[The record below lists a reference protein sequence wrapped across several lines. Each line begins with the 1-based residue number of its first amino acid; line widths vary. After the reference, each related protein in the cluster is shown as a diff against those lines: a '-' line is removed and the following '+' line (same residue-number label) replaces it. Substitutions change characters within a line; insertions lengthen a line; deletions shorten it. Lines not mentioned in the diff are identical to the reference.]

1 MIFFVMRWVHLFG
14 FQHYRPD
21 WSHIDYT
28 PICLILLP
36 IMKGLEVEKS
46 FVDPYLSEDECWW
59 IAIEGLSLEDRGSEG
74 SMSDIE
80 WEEEG
85 GWELR

>member
-1 MIFFVMRWVHLFG
+1 MIFFVMRWVHLYN
-14 FQHYRPD
+14 HM
-21 WSHIDYT
+21 
-28 PICLILLP
+28 LP

-74 SMSDIE
+74 SMSDI
-80 WEEEG
+80 
-85 GWELR
+85 